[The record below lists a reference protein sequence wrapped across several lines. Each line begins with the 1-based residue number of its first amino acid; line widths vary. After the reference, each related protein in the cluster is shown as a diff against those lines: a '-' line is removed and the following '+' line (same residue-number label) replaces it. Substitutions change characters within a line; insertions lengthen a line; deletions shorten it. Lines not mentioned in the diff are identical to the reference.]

1 MVRHSGKLI
10 SILNK
15 SAQIYLGKALKPYDI
30 SAAEAS
36 VLLTLYTKDGV
47 TQDDLATRLY
57 LDKSAITRLIQS
69 LLSKNYIIRK
79 KDEHDL
85 RCNRIYITKH
95 ALAIKGP
102 IHKALDSWNHILMNS
117 FTYAEQEKIYALLE
131 RMVENIKGENK

>member
-10 SILNK
+10 AILNK
-15 SAQIYLGKALKPYDI
+15 SAQLYLGKALKPYDI

-36 VLLTLYTKDGV
+36 VLLALYDKDGI
-47 TQDDLATRLY
+47 TQDDLATHLY

-69 LLSKNYIIRK
+69 LLSKDYITRK

-95 ALAIKGP
+95 ALAIKNP
-102 IHKALDSWNHILMNS
+102 IHEALDHWNHLLMNG
-117 FTYAEQEKIYALLE
+117 FTYAEQEKIYTLLE
-131 RMVENIKGENK
+131 CMVENIKGENK

>member
-1 MVRHSGKLI
+1 MVQHSGKLI

-15 SAQIYLGKALKPYDI
+15 SAQIYLGKALKAYNI

-36 VLLTLYTKDGV
+36 VLLTLYNKDGV
-47 TQDDLATRLY
+47 TQDDLATHLY

-69 LLSKNYIIRK
+69 LLSKDYITRK

-85 RCNRIYITKH
+85 RCNRIYITEH
-95 ALAIKGP
+95 ALAIQKT
-102 IHKALDSWNHILMNS
+102 IHEALDSWNHILMNG

-131 RMVENIKGENK
+131 CMVENIKGEK